1 MQQNRPPEALRL
13 DQVAHAYGANPVL
26 AGIDLHVG
34 AGEVLALVGENGA
47 GKSTLMKIIAG
58 YITPRAGDARWRG
71 APVPQGARAAEAAG
85 IVLVH
90 QEFALIP
97 DMTVAENILL
107 GHEPTRFGLIDRAAL
122 RARARSALRLLKSEI
137 DPDTGLAHLPV
148 PSWQIVELA
157 KAFAA
162 APRLLLMD
170 EPTAVLGAQETEAL
184 FARIRAF
191 AAEGG
196 AVIFTSHR
204 LDEVR
209 AISDRVAVLRDGA
222 ITLDRPTAELS
233 EHDIAS
239 AMIGREMADLFP
251 PLPPRPAAPPILSV
265 TGLEVP
271 RGFGA
276 PVREASFDIAP
287 GEILGV
293 AGLVGAG
300 RTELFE
306 GLVGLRPAS
315 AQRFV
320 WRGTARPLPDAVGA
334 WRMGIAYLTEDR
346 KARGL
351 LLQEDLELNTALTA
365 GALSGGARIDRGAE
379 ARRFAEAQK
388 RYSIRA
394 ASPRFS
400 AGQLSGGN
408 QQKVLFAKTLA
419 SDPDLVILDE
429 PTRGVDIGAKSQIYE
444 VIAGL
449 ARQGKAVAVISSEL
463 PELIG
468 LAHRIM
474 VIDRGRIAGILTPP
488 DGTRPSERAILD
500 LALGLAPQDIS
511 R

>member
-13 DQVAHAYGANPVL
+13 DRVAHAYGANPVL

-251 PLPPRPAAPPILSV
+251 PLPPGPPRRRSSRSRGWRCRAALA
-265 TGLEVP
+265 
-271 RGFGA
+271 RRCA
-276 PVREASFDIAP
+276 
-287 GEILGV
+287 
-293 AGLVGAG
+293 
-300 RTELFE
+300 
-306 GLVGLRPAS
+306 RPAS
-315 AQRFV
+315 ISPRAKFWA
-320 WRGTARPLPDAVGA
+320 WRASSAPAGPSCSKASSGCARPARSASSGAAPRARSPMPSAPGA
-334 WRMGIAYLTEDR
+334 W
-346 KARGL
+346 
-351 LLQEDLELNTALTA
+351 
-365 GALSGGARIDRGAE
+365 
-379 ARRFAEAQK
+379 
-388 RYSIRA
+388 
-394 ASPRFS
+394 ASP
-400 AGQLSGGN
+400 
-408 QQKVLFAKTLA
+408 
-419 SDPDLVILDE
+419 I
-429 PTRGVDIGAKSQIYE
+429 
-444 VIAGL
+444 
-449 ARQGKAVAVISSEL
+449 
-463 PELIG
+463 
-468 LAHRIM
+468 
-474 VIDRGRIAGILTPP
+474 
-488 DGTRPSERAILD
+488 
-500 LALGLAPQDIS
+500 
-511 R
+511 